1 MADPANPM
9 LSRSALT
16 LRPELTR
23 TLVTRTLP
31 DLRVFRPPV
40 RTAPPGVAA
49 PPAAAPPAATPP
61 VVLPVAPPTSD
72 NPFNELPY
80 PSPGDRIKA
89 EDFRRLSQSL
99 AVLQQMT
106 VLSAALFGHTLGEAR
121 LALAAQQFVVERVLT
136 VFGREVPGGDASLDS
151 RTIVQVMPVALGERG
166 LLVVVAEAVETRRLA
181 PNLIGRTYGEARDLL
196 RATVGDAGGRP
207 RRLAREPHAGRG
219 PAHPLPLSQRRSQ
232 RCPRPT

>member
-1 MADPANPM
+1 
-9 LSRSALT
+9 
-16 LRPELTR
+16 
-23 TLVTRTLP
+23 
-31 DLRVFRPPV
+31 
-40 RTAPPGVAA
+40 
-49 PPAAAPPAATPP
+49 
-61 VVLPVAPPTSD
+61 VAPPTSD

-196 RATVGDAGGRP
+196 RATVGDAGG
-207 RRLAREPHAGRG
+207 
-219 PAHPLPLSQRRSQ
+219 PAPAPVGSLVNLTLGEAQHTLFP
-232 RCPRPT
+232 